1 MLSGIGAPELIIV
14 LVVVLLVFGSKRLPD
29 SARSLGR
36 SLRIFKA
43 ETKGLR
49 EDRDDSADDRPSD
62 LGAKPLPAEARFDPI
77 TGEPL
82 QKFDPYTG
90 EPLKPPAKPDRTA

>member
-1 MLSGIGAPELIIV
+1 MLNGIGGPEIIIV

-49 EDRDDSADDRPSD
+49 EDDKPSA
-62 LGAKPLPAEARFDPI
+62 LPPVAPVTDARFDPA
-77 TGEPL
+77 TGQPL
-82 QKFDPYTG
+82 QRFDPYTG
-90 EPLKPPAKPDRTA
+90 EPLKPPVTPDTAP